1 VTDERKTLEGATG
14 RLFGELWAPFNDRLF
29 EESVALFGKR
39 LKLAGVDPA
48 WLQGKVC
55 LDAGCGGGRN
65 SVAMARLG
73 AKEVLGIDLGEKGLV
88 DAGKRAQQLGHR
100 NIRFERASLLDIP
113 AASAAFDIVWCAGVL
128 MITDDAERALDEL
141 VRVVKP
147 GGHLYL
153 LVYAT
158 EGVRWP
164 LILLLRPLAALIGLE
179 KMEEAIVA
187 SGLPANKRRTYLDDL
202 YCPKLDFYDWPR
214 LRRMLEARG
223 MKSIERWGEHVR
235 LDHEHDLRA
244 YDEDLSQLG
253 DLFDAGRRISS
264 GLAQDLFAQGSQM
277 IRATVATIRSA
288 SSGIGGKLTEAEV
301 MRALIGQGHHRVLAV
316 KGDIAPR

>member
-1 VTDERKTLEGATG
+1 MNERKALERATG

-39 LKLAGVDPA
+39 LELAGINLA
-48 WLQGKVC
+48 WFEGKVC

-88 DAGKRAQQLGHR
+88 DASRRAAELGHG
-100 NIRFERASLLDIP
+100 NIRFQRASVLDIP
-113 AASAAFDIVWCAGVL
+113 APSASFDMVWCAGVV

-141 VRVVKP
+141 VRVLRP
-147 GGHLYL
+147 GGQLYL

-158 EGVRWP
+158 EGLRWP

-179 KMEEAIVA
+179 KMEEAITA
-187 SGLPANKRRTYLDDL
+187 SGLPANKRRTYIDDL
-202 YCPKLDFYDWPR
+202 YCPRLDFYDWPR
-214 LRRMLEARG
+214 LRRMLEKRG
-223 MKSIERWGEHVR
+223 MSSIDRWGDHVR
-235 LDHEHDLRA
+235 LDHER
-244 YDEDLSQLG
+244 DLSAYVSDLASLAE
-253 DLFDAGRRISS
+253 LFDAGCRIST
-264 GLAQDLFAQGSQM
+264 GLTKALFVQGRQM
-277 IRATVATIRSA
+277 IQATIAGIESA
-288 SSGIGGKLTEAEV
+288 VSAIDRHELTEGQA

-316 KGDIAPR
+316 KGEAHPP